1 MWKVIAVTGAA
12 AACIMAAEPSL
23 RLEEVTRE
31 ALARNP
37 EILAAQKRYEAARQ
51 RPSQASSLPD
61 PMLSVGYNS
70 VGSPLPG
77 KGIGVDP
84 VANAGVSVTQ
94 PLLWPGK
101 RKLRGDIAEREAG
114 ADFEQYRMAE
124 LSVVSRAKQSYY
136 RLRNA
141 YASIEILNRNRDLLQ
156 KFLRI
161 TEARYSVG
169 KAAQQD
175 IFKAQTQLSIIE
187 TRIAKLRQ
195 EIDSRKAEINALLN
209 RAPDSP
215 LGEPVE
221 VEPQPLSASLDELM
235 AQVRRN
241 APELRREQKMVERT
255 ELALNLARKDYYP
268 DYAVSGGYFYMG
280 SMGPM
285 YMARVD
291 FTLPA
296 YFWRKQRAGVA
307 EQAAMVTEARH
318 TYEAANQMLSF
329 RVKDDYLMAQT
340 SYRLMRMYSSTVIPQ
355 SSLALESSLAS
366 YETGSID
373 FLSVL
378 SNFTTVLEYE
388 LNYRDELLNYLLALA
403 RLEEM
408 TGLKL

>member
-1 MWKVIAVTGAA
+1 MWKTIAVIGVA
-12 AACIMAAEPSL
+12 AACSAAAENPL

-31 ALARNP
+31 ALAHNP

-51 RPSQASSLPD
+51 RPTQASSLPD

-77 KGIGVDP
+77 KGIGTDP
-84 VANAGVSVTQ
+84 VANAGLSITQ

-101 RKLRGDIAEREAG
+101 RKLRGDIAEREADAG
-114 ADFEQYRMAE
+114 LEQYRMAE
-124 LSVVSRAKQSYY
+124 LSVVSRAKQAYY

-141 YASIEILNRNRDLLQ
+141 HASVEILERDRDLLQ

-161 TEARYSVG
+161 SETRYSVG

-187 TRIAKLRQ
+187 TRLEKLQQ
-195 EIDSRKAEINALLN
+195 EILSRKAEINAILN
-209 RAPDSP
+209 RAPDSA

-268 DYAVSGGYFYMG
+268 DYAVSGGYYYMG

-307 EQAAMVTEARH
+307 EQTAMVSEARH
-318 TYEAANQMLSF
+318 NYEAANQMLSF

-388 LNYRDELLNYLLALA
+388 LNYREELLNYLLALA

>member
-1 MWKVIAVTGAA
+1 MACSAA
-12 AACIMAAEPSL
+12 TETPL

-31 ALARNP
+31 ALAHNP

-51 RPSQASSLPD
+51 RPTQASSLPD

-84 VANAGVSVTQ
+84 VANAGLSITQ

-101 RKLRGDIAEREAG
+101 RKLRGDIAEREADAG
-114 ADFEQYRMAE
+114 LEQYRMAE
-124 LSVVSRAKQSYY
+124 LSVVSRAKQAYY

-141 YASIEILNRNRDLLQ
+141 YASIEILNRDRDLLQ

-161 TEARYSVG
+161 SEARYSVG

-175 IFKAQTQLSIIE
+175 IFKAQTQLSIIQ
-187 TRIAKLRQ
+187 TRIEKLRQ
-195 EIDSRKAEINALLN
+195 EIRSRQAEINALLN
-209 RAPDSP
+209 RAPESP

-221 VEPQPLSASLDELM
+221 VELQPLTASLDELM

-268 DYAVSGGYFYMG
+268 DYAVTGGYYYMG
-280 SMGPM
+280 AMGPM

-291 FTLPA
+291 FSLPA

-307 EQAAMVTEARH
+307 EQTSMVSEARH
-318 TYEAANQMLSF
+318 NYEAANQMLSF

-366 YETGSID
+366 YETGGID